1 MLIYAGKIILMN
13 ELTYL
18 TECEKIEVLE
28 ETIPQIG
35 RLQAELNL
43 VKKRVKQL
51 NKDEASLMK
60 YKARLAKEVT
70 KSE

>member
-1 MLIYAGKIILMN
+1 MN

-18 TECEKIEVLE
+18 TEYEKIEVLQ

-43 VKKRVKQL
+43 AKQ
-51 NKDEASLMK
+51 
-60 YKARLAKEVT
+60 
-70 KSE
+70 

>member
-1 MLIYAGKIILMN
+1 MN

-18 TECEKIEVLE
+18 TECERIEVLE

-43 VKKRVKQL
+43 VKQRVKQL
-51 NKDEASLMK
+51 NKDEASPME
-60 YKARLAKEVT
+60 YKAHLAKEVT
-70 KSE
+70 KYEEL

>member
-1 MLIYAGKIILMN
+1 MN

-18 TECEKIEVLE
+18 TECERIEVLE
-28 ETIPQIG
+28 ETIPEIG

-43 VKKRVKQL
+43 IKQRVKQL
-51 NKDEASLMK
+51 NKDEANLIK
-60 YKARLAKEVT
+60 YKAHLAREVK

>member
-1 MLIYAGKIILMN
+1 MN

-18 TECEKIEVLE
+18 TEGEKIEVLQ

-43 VKKRVKQL
+43 AKQRVKQL
-51 NKDEASLMK
+51 DKDQADLMK
-60 YKARLAKEVT
+60 YKAQLTKQVT